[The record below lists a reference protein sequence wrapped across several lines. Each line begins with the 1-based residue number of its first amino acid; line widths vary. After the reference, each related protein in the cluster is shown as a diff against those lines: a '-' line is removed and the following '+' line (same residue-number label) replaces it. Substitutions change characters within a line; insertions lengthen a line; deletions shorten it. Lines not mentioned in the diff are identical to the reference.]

1 MSHLSVYAASKAAV
15 ERYSREL
22 RRELQDEGIGVTILR
37 PGGAITDFAAD
48 WDLERLQSALTSW
61 KQRGSSMD
69 TGMEPGHVGDA
80 VAFCLGTPP
89 GVSVDLLEIRPNKR
103 VEILTL

>member
-69 TGMEPGHVGDA
+69 TGMNQR
-80 VAFCLGTPP
+80 LG
-89 GVSVDLLEIRPNKR
+89 
-103 VEILTL
+103 